1 MTAADKAEE
10 IRASLDP
17 EFPSLVKIMIRSSVS
32 GGFWLGL
39 PSRFCSSSLPKKDT
53 KFTLVD
59 EDGEAYTA
67 KYLPRR
73 FGLSGGWKGFAVA
86 HNLVK
91 GDALVLHLTEAAKFK
106 VIIVWF
112 VGIAF
117 LIYPFTVHSPKFK
130 LKCEGDVGGMDIAEN
145 KKINDLENF
154 TVTANDLTI
163 NAAIPEHVRPEYY
176 AICRLQHS
184 FLHKDIVPGLS
195 PQFVALMISGV
206 VSLCHAIISATVI
219 NAAAEHEGW
228 ENSLRAYKQFGMNV
242 GFMHGRVEEV
252 KKLVERM
259 IRRRPYAAL
268 LV

>member
-17 EFPSLVKIMIRSSVS
+17 EFPSVVKIMIRSSVS

-73 FGLSGGWKGFAVA
+73 FGLSGGWKGFAIA

-112 VGIAF
+112 V
-117 LIYPFTVHSPKFK
+117 VHNSEEAIKSVILQGPSISSS
-130 LKCEGDVGGMDIAEN
+130 IAEF
-145 KKINDLENF
+145 KKINRLKKF

-163 NAAIPEHVRPEYY
+163 NAAIPEHVRPKYY
-176 AICRLQHS
+176 EICRMHDSL
-184 FLHKDIVPGLS
+184 LHKDIVPGLS

-206 VSLCHAIISATVI
+206 VSLFDAIRSANLI

-242 GFMHGRVEEV
+242 GFMDARVEQV
-252 KKLVERM
+252 KELVKRM
-259 IRRRPYAAL
+259 IRRRPYFFE
-268 LV
+268 